1 VPAGDARAA
10 ARRQIVCLVVVIV
23 KERGQSEPGEQVFA
37 DAAHIECE
45 EGKVVVIG
53 LFGDSKSLEGEVRSI
68 DLVNNQVI
76 VER

>member
-1 VPAGDARAA
+1 
-10 ARRQIVCLVVVIV
+10 VCLVVVYV
-23 KERGQSEPGEQVFA
+23 KERGQSEPEERVFS

-45 EGKVVVIG
+45 EGKVVVTG
-53 LFGDSKSLEGEVRSI
+53 LFGESKNLEGEVRSI

>member
-1 VPAGDARAA
+1 M
-10 ARRQIVCLVVVIV
+10 CLVVVYV
-23 KERGQSEPGEQVFA
+23 KKRGEPEPGERVFA

-45 EGKVVVIG
+45 EGKVVVTS
-53 LFGDSKSLEGEVRSI
+53 LFGESKNLEGEVRSI